1 MFGCRETKR
10 NLRILRSRDI
20 CPSIN
25 QGPTR
30 TTGITGSPA
39 RDPVARRSRGPSQ
52 SVPGRAAGTPLLRR
66 RLFLLHP
73 CLPIGGKLG
82 FFFLFFSFGGAD

>member
-10 NLRILRSRDI
+10 NLRILRFRDI

-39 RDPVARRSRGPSQ
+39 RDPVAPRSRGPS
-52 SVPGRAAGTPLLRR
+52 
-66 RLFLLHP
+66 
-73 CLPIGGKLG
+73 
-82 FFFLFFSFGGAD
+82 